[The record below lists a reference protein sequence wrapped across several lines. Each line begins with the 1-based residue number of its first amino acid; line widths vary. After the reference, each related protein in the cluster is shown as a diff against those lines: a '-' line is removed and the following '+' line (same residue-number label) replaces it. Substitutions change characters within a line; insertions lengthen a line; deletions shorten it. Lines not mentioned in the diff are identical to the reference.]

1 MLRIS
6 IKSCALVPTALLL
19 ALTPLAQALD
29 ISNADF
35 YRCVQGDCRNGQG
48 VVHDMYQNQM
58 LEGSWQNSKTIPGQ
72 RYLVSHPLTKGKKY
86 EQYYGGDGLMDRGSQ
101 IRGFGATHIVPVFT
115 GSFGRIDHAFMRAR
129 LAVPYEGVYAMGNG
143 IEFRG
148 RFDYIPVKGMEAGRI
163 TMGHIIFY
171 GDKVDLEDNSKET
184 GLFVSN
190 MSVVGGGVVMFMPAR
205 PDYMALLQQQYH
217 RDLQLAVSDFKQQ
230 ETEKAWR
237 TAFAI
242 LGQVALTMAGSSGGG
257 GGGSSGNRFAMDL
270 VSGLMKSATAPEGS
284 TSAAGN
290 ADPSTRLIQL
300 VTGAALGK
308 LTGDSGL
315 SSSLA
320 KAVASGIEKSN
331 AAGK

>member
-1 MLRIS
+1 MRTS
-6 IKSCALVPTALLL
+6 SSCRAMALATLVA
-19 ALTPLAQALD
+19 ALTPAAHALD

-48 VVHDMYQNQM
+48 TVHDMYQNQM
-58 LEGSWQNSKTIPGQ
+58 IEGVWQNSQTIPGQ

-86 EQYYGGDGLMDRGSQ
+86 EQFYGADGLMDRGSQ
-101 IRGFGATHIVPVFT
+101 IRGFGAMNIVPVFT
-115 GSFGRIDHAFMRAR
+115 GSFGRMDHAFMRAR
-129 LAVPYEGVYAMGNG
+129 LAVPYEGVYALGNG
-143 IEFRG
+143 IEYRG
-148 RFDYIPVKGMEAGRI
+148 RFDYMPAKGTEAGRI
-163 TMGHIIFY
+163 TMGHFIFY
-171 GDKVDLEDNSKET
+171 GDKVDLEDNTKET

-190 MSVVGGGVVMFMPAR
+190 SAVVGGGVVMFTPAR

-217 RDLQLAVSDFKQQ
+217 RDLQIAQDDFKQQ
-230 ETEKAWR
+230 ESEKVWR

-257 GGGSSGNRFAMDL
+257 GGSSGNRFAMDL
-270 VSGLMKSATAPEGS
+270 VSGLMKNATAPEGS
-284 TSAAGN
+284 GGTSAS

-308 LTGDSGL
+308 VTGDSAL

-320 KAVASGIEKSN
+320 KAVATGIEKSN

>member
-1 MLRIS
+1 MRACPS
-6 IKSCALVPTALLL
+6 RRAMALAALLAAL
-19 ALTPLAQALD
+19 APAVQALD

-35 YRCVQGDCRNGQG
+35 YRCVQGDCRDGQG
-48 VVHDMYQNQM
+48 TVHDMYQNQM
-58 LEGSWQNSKTIPGQ
+58 LEGVWQGSKTIPGQ

-86 EQYYGGDGLMDRGSQ
+86 EQFYGADGLMDRGSQ
-101 IRGFGATHIVPVFT
+101 IRGFGAMNIVPVFT
-115 GSFGRIDHAFMRAR
+115 GTFGRMDHAFMRAR

-143 IEFRG
+143 IEYRG
-148 RFDYIPVKGMEAGRI
+148 RFDYMPAKGMEAGRI

-190 MSVVGGGVVMFMPAR
+190 SAVVGGGVVMFMPAR

-230 ETEKAWR
+230 ESEKAWR

-242 LGQVALTMAGSSGGG
+242 LGQVALTMAGSSGG

-284 TSAAGN
+284 ASASAN
-290 ADPSTRLIQL
+290 TDPSTRLIQL

-308 LTGDSGL
+308 VTGDSGL
-315 SSSLA
+315 STSLA
-320 KAVASGIEKSN
+320 KAVATGIEKSN

>member
-1 MLRIS
+1 MRVS
-6 IKSCALVPTALLL
+6 VRRSSLVLTALIAAL
-19 ALTPLAQALD
+19 APAVQALD

-35 YRCVQGDCRNGQG
+35 YKCVQGDCRNGQG

-58 LEGSWQNSKTIPGQ
+58 LEGTWQSSKTIPGQ

-86 EQYYGGDGLMDRGSQ
+86 EQFYGADGLMDRGSQ
-101 IRGFGATHIVPVFT
+101 IRGFGAMNIVPVFT
-115 GSFGRIDHAFMRAR
+115 GSFGRLDHAFMRAR
-129 LAVPYEGVYAMGNG
+129 LAVPYEGVYALGNG
-143 IEFRG
+143 IEYRG
-148 RFDYIPVKGMEAGRI
+148 RFDYMPAKGTEAGRI

-190 MSVVGGGVVMFMPAR
+190 SAVVGGGVVMFMPAR

-217 RDLQLAVSDFKQQ
+217 RDLQIAVGDFKQQ
-230 ETEKAWR
+230 ESEKAWR

-257 GGGSSGNRFAMDL
+257 GGGGSSGSRFAMDL
-270 VSGLMKSATAPEGS
+270 VSGLLKNATAPEGS
-284 TSAAGN
+284 TDTAAN
-290 ADPSTRLIQL
+290 ADPSSRLIQL
-300 VTGAALGK
+300 VAGAALGK
-308 LTGDSGL
+308 ITGDSAL
-315 SSSLA
+315 SGSLA

-331 AAGK
+331 AVGK

>member
-1 MLRIS
+1 MRACPS
-6 IKSCALVPTALLL
+6 RRAMALAALLAAL
-19 ALTPLAQALD
+19 APAVQALD

-35 YRCVQGDCRNGQG
+35 YRCVQGDCRDGQG
-48 VVHDMYQNQM
+48 TVHDMYQNQM
-58 LEGSWQNSKTIPGQ
+58 LEGVWQGSKTIPGQ

-86 EQYYGGDGLMDRGSQ
+86 EQFYGADGLMDRGSQ
-101 IRGFGATHIVPVFT
+101 IRGFGAMNIVPVFT
-115 GSFGRIDHAFMRAR
+115 GTFGRMDHAFMRAR

-143 IEFRG
+143 IEYRG
-148 RFDYIPVKGMEAGRI
+148 RFDYMPAKGMEAGRI

-190 MSVVGGGVVMFMPAR
+190 SAVVGGGVVMFMPAR

-217 RDLQLAVSDFKQQ
+217 RDLQLAVIDFKQQ
-230 ETEKAWR
+230 ESEKAWR

-242 LGQVALTMAGSSGGG
+242 LGQVALTMAGSSGG

-284 TSAAGN
+284 ASASAN
-290 ADPSTRLIQL
+290 TDPSTRLIQL

-308 LTGDSGL
+308 VTGDSGL
-315 SSSLA
+315 STSLA
-320 KAVASGIEKSN
+320 KAVATGIEKSN

>member
-1 MLRIS
+1 MRASSSRRALALS
-6 IKSCALVPTALLL
+6 ALVAAL
-19 ALTPLAQALD
+19 APAAHALD

-48 VVHDMYQNQM
+48 TVHDMYQNQM
-58 LEGSWQNSKTIPGQ
+58 LEGVWQGSKTIPGQ
-72 RYLVSHPLTKGKKY
+72 RYLVSHPLTKGKQY
-86 EQYYGGDGLMDRGSQ
+86 EQFYGADGLMDRGSQ
-101 IRGFGATHIVPVFT
+101 IRGFGAMNIVPVFT
-115 GSFGRIDHAFMRAR
+115 GSFGRMDHAFMRAR
-129 LAVPYEGVYAMGNG
+129 LAVPYEGVYALGNG

-148 RFDYIPVKGMEAGRI
+148 RFDYMPAKGTEAGRI

-190 MSVVGGGVVMFMPAR
+190 SAVVGGGVVMFMPAR
-205 PDYMALLQQQYH
+205 PDYMALLQQQYQ
-217 RDLQLAVSDFKQQ
+217 RDLQIAVGDFKQQ
-230 ETEKAWR
+230 ESEKAWR

-284 TSAAGN
+284 AGTSAN
-290 ADPSTRLIQL
+290 TDPSTRLIQL

-308 LTGDSGL
+308 VSGDSAL
-315 SSSLA
+315 SNSLA
-320 KAVASGIEKSN
+320 KAVATGIEKSN

>member
-1 MLRIS
+1 MRASSSRRAMVLATLVA
-6 IKSCALVPTALLL
+6 ALAPAVH
-19 ALTPLAQALD
+19 ALD

-48 VVHDMYQNQM
+48 IVHDMYQNQM
-58 LEGSWQNSKTIPGQ
+58 LEGVWQNSKTIPGQ

-86 EQYYGGDGLMDRGSQ
+86 EQFYGADGLMDRGSQ
-101 IRGFGATHIVPVFT
+101 IRGFGAMNIVPVFT
-115 GSFGRIDHAFMRAR
+115 GSFGRLDHAFMRAR
-129 LAVPYEGVYAMGNG
+129 LAVPYEGVYALGNG

-148 RFDYIPVKGMEAGRI
+148 RFDYMPAKGMEAGRI

-190 MSVVGGGVVMFMPAR
+190 SAVVGGGVVMFMPAR

-217 RDLQLAVSDFKQQ
+217 RDLQLAESDFKQQ
-230 ETEKAWR
+230 ESEKAWR

-242 LGQVALTMAGSSGGG
+242 LGQVALTMAGSSGG

-284 TSAAGN
+284 AGTSAN
-290 ADPSTRLIQL
+290 TDPSTRLIQL

-308 LTGDSGL
+308 VTGDSAL
-315 SSSLA
+315 SNSLA
-320 KAVASGIEKSN
+320 KAVATGIEKSN

>member
-1 MLRIS
+1 MRAS
-6 IKSCALVPTALLL
+6 PSRRAMALATLVAAL
-19 ALTPLAQALD
+19 APAVHALD

-48 VVHDMYQNQM
+48 TVHDMYQNQM
-58 LEGSWQNSKTIPGQ
+58 LEGVWQNSKTIPGQ

-86 EQYYGGDGLMDRGSQ
+86 EQFYGADGLMDRGSQ
-101 IRGFGATHIVPVFT
+101 IRGFGAMNIVPVFT
-115 GSFGRIDHAFMRAR
+115 GSFGRLDHAFMRAR
-129 LAVPYEGVYAMGNG
+129 LAVPYEGVYALGNG

-148 RFDYIPVKGMEAGRI
+148 RFDYMPAKGMEAGRI

-190 MSVVGGGVVMFMPAR
+190 SAVVGGGVVMFMPAR

-217 RDLQLAVSDFKQQ
+217 RDLQIAVGDFKQQ
-230 ETEKAWR
+230 ESEKAWR

-257 GGGSSGNRFAMDL
+257 GGSSGNRFAMDL
-270 VSGLMKSATAPEGS
+270 VSGLMKSATAPESSAG
-284 TSAAGN
+284 TSAN

-308 LTGDSGL
+308 VTGDSGL
-315 SSSLA
+315 SNSLA
-320 KAVASGIEKSN
+320 QAVATGIEKSN

>member
-1 MLRIS
+1 MRAS
-6 IKSCALVPTALLL
+6 SSRGAAALATLVAAMAPAVH
-19 ALTPLAQALD
+19 ALD

-48 VVHDMYQNQM
+48 TVHDMYQNQM
-58 LEGSWQNSKTIPGQ
+58 LEGNWQNSKTIPGQ

-86 EQYYGGDGLMDRGSQ
+86 EQFYGADGLMDRGSQ
-101 IRGFGATHIVPVFT
+101 IRGFGAMNIVPVFT
-115 GSFGRIDHAFMRAR
+115 GSFGRLDHAFMRAR
-129 LAVPYEGVYAMGNG
+129 LAVPYEGVYALGNG

-148 RFDYIPVKGMEAGRI
+148 RFDYMPAKGMEAGRI

-190 MSVVGGGVVMFMPAR
+190 SAVVGGGVVMFMPAR

-217 RDLQLAVSDFKQQ
+217 RDLQIAVGDFKQQ
-230 ETEKAWR
+230 ESEKAWR

-242 LGQVALTMAGSSGGG
+242 LGQVALTMAGSSGG

-284 TSAAGN
+284 AGTSAN
-290 ADPSTRLIQL
+290 TDPSTRLIQL

-308 LTGDSGL
+308 VTGDSGL

-320 KAVASGIEKSN
+320 QAVATGIEKSN
-331 AAGK
+331 SAGK

>member
-1 MLRIS
+1 MIGKTFQRR
-6 IKSCALVPTALLL
+6 ALATALL
-19 ALTPLAQALD
+19 AASMAPCAHALD

-35 YRCVQGDCRNGQG
+35 YKCVQGDCRNGQG
-48 VVHDMYQNQM
+48 IVHDMYQNQM
-58 LEGSWQNSKTIPGQ
+58 LEGNWQGSKTIPGE

-86 EQYYGGDGLMDRGSQ
+86 EQFYGADGLMDRGSQ
-101 IRGFGATHIVPVFT
+101 IRGFGAMNIVPVFT
-115 GSFGRIDHAFMRAR
+115 GSFGRMDHAFMRAR
-129 LAVPYEGVYAMGNG
+129 LAVPYEGVYALGNG
-143 IEFRG
+143 IEYRG
-148 RFDYIPVKGMEAGRI
+148 RFDYMPAKGTEAGRI

-190 MSVVGGGVVMFMPAR
+190 SAVVGGGVVMFMPAR

-217 RDLQLAVSDFKQQ
+217 RDLQIAVGDFKQQ
-230 ETEKAWR
+230 ESEKAWR

-270 VSGLMKSATAPEGS
+270 VSGLMKNATAPEGS
-284 TSAAGN
+284 NTAAAN
-290 ADPSTRLIQL
+290 ADPSTRLIQM

-308 LTGDSGL
+308 VTGDSAL
-315 SSSLA
+315 SNSLA

>member
-1 MLRIS
+1 MAPS
-6 IKSCALVPTALLL
+6 AH
-19 ALTPLAQALD
+19 ALD

-35 YRCVQGDCRNGQG
+35 YRCVQGDCRNGLG
-48 VVHDMYQNQM
+48 TVHDMYQNQM
-58 LEGSWQNSKTIPGQ
+58 LEGSWQNSQTIPGQ

-86 EQYYGGDGLMDRGSQ
+86 EQFYGADGLMDRGSQ
-101 IRGFGATHIVPVFT
+101 IRGFGAMNIVPVFT
-115 GSFGRIDHAFMRAR
+115 GTYGRIDHAFMRAR
-129 LAVPYEGVYAMGNG
+129 LAAPYEGVYAMGNG

-148 RFDYIPVKGMEAGRI
+148 RFDYMPAKGMEAGRL

-190 MSVVGGGVVMFMPAR
+190 SAVVGGGVVVFMPAR
-205 PDYMALLQQQYH
+205 PDYMALLQQQYQ
-217 RDLQLAVSDFKQQ
+217 RDLQIAVGDFKQQ
-230 ETEKAWR
+230 ESEKAWR

-257 GGGSSGNRFAMDL
+257 GGGGSSGNRFAMDL
-270 VSGLMKSATAPEGS
+270 VSGLLKTATAPEGS
-284 TSAAGN
+284 SAPAAN

-308 LTGDSGL
+308 ITGDSAL

-320 KAVASGIEKSN
+320 KAVATGIETSN
-331 AAGK
+331 TTGR

>member
-1 MLRIS
+1 MGTTFQRR
-6 IKSCALVPTALLL
+6 ALTTALL
-19 ALTPLAQALD
+19 AAAMAPAVHALD
-29 ISNADF
+29 TSNADF

-48 VVHDMYQNQM
+48 IVHDMYQNQM
-58 LEGSWQNSKTIPGQ
+58 LEGNWQNSQTIPGQ

-86 EQYYGGDGLMDRGSQ
+86 EQFYGADGLMDRGSQ
-101 IRGFGATHIVPVFT
+101 IRGFGATNIVPVFT
-115 GSFGRIDHAFMRAR
+115 GSFGRLDHAFMRAR

-143 IEFRG
+143 IEYRG
-148 RFDYIPVKGMEAGRI
+148 RFDYMPAKGTEAGRI

-190 MSVVGGGVVMFMPAR
+190 SAVVGGGVVMFMPAR

-217 RDLQLAVSDFKQQ
+217 RDLQIAVGDFKQQ
-230 ETEKAWR
+230 ESEKAWR

-257 GGGSSGNRFAMDL
+257 GGSSGNRFAMDL
-270 VSGLMKSATAPEGS
+270 VSGLMKNATAPEGS
-284 TSAAGN
+284 AGNAPN

-308 LTGDSGL
+308 VTGDSAL

-331 AAGK
+331 STGK

>member
-1 MLRIS
+1 MRASSSRRAMVLATLVA
-6 IKSCALVPTALLL
+6 ALAPAVH
-19 ALTPLAQALD
+19 ALD

-48 VVHDMYQNQM
+48 IVHDMYQNQM
-58 LEGSWQNSKTIPGQ
+58 LEGVWQNSKTIPGQ

-86 EQYYGGDGLMDRGSQ
+86 EQFYGADGLMDRGSQ
-101 IRGFGATHIVPVFT
+101 IRGFGAMNIVPVFT
-115 GSFGRIDHAFMRAR
+115 GSFGRLDHAFMRAR
-129 LAVPYEGVYAMGNG
+129 LAVPYEGVYALGNG

-148 RFDYIPVKGMEAGRI
+148 RFDYMPAKGMEAGRI

-190 MSVVGGGVVMFMPAR
+190 SAVVGGGVVMFMPAR

-217 RDLQLAVSDFKQQ
+217 RDLQLAESDFKQQ
-230 ETEKAWR
+230 ESEKAWR

-242 LGQVALTMAGSSGGG
+242 LGQVALTMAGSSGG

-284 TSAAGN
+284 ASASAN

-308 LTGDSGL
+308 VTGDSAL
-315 SSSLA
+315 SNSLA
-320 KAVASGIEKSN
+320 KAVATGIEKSN

>member
-1 MLRIS
+1 MR
-6 IKSCALVPTALLL
+6 VPIQRCSRVLTALL
-19 ALTPLAQALD
+19 AAIAPAVQALD

-35 YRCVQGDCRNGQG
+35 YQCVQGDCRNGQG
-48 VVHDMYQNQM
+48 TVHDMYQNQM
-58 LEGSWQNSKTIPGQ
+58 LEGVWQGSKTIPGQ

-86 EQYYGGDGLMDRGSQ
+86 EQFYGADGLMDRGSQ
-101 IRGFGATHIVPVFT
+101 IRGFGAMNIVPVFT
-115 GSFGRIDHAFMRAR
+115 GSFGRMDHAFMRAR
-129 LAVPYEGVYAMGNG
+129 LAVPYEGVYALGNG
-143 IEFRG
+143 IEYRG
-148 RFDYIPVKGMEAGRI
+148 RFDYMPAKGTEAGRI

-190 MSVVGGGVVMFMPAR
+190 SAVVGGGVVMFMPAR

-217 RDLQLAVSDFKQQ
+217 RDLQIAVGDFKQQ
-230 ETEKAWR
+230 ESEKAWR

-242 LGQVALTMAGSSGGG
+242 LGQVALTMAGSSGSGG
-257 GGGSSGNRFAMDL
+257 GASSGNRFAMDL
-270 VSGLMKSATAPEGS
+270 VSGLMKSATAPEGA
-284 TSAAGN
+284 SATAAN
-290 ADPSTRLIQL
+290 ADPSARLIQL

-308 LTGDSGL
+308 VGGDSAL
-315 SSSLA
+315 STSLA

>member
-1 MLRIS
+1 MRARS
-6 IKSCALVPTALLL
+6 SRRAVALATLVAAL
-19 ALTPLAQALD
+19 APAVQALD

-48 VVHDMYQNQM
+48 TVHDMYQNQM
-58 LEGSWQNSKTIPGQ
+58 LEGVWQGSKTIPGQ

-86 EQYYGGDGLMDRGSQ
+86 EQFYGADGLMDRGSQ
-101 IRGFGATHIVPVFT
+101 IRGFGAMNIVPVFT

-129 LAVPYEGVYAMGNG
+129 LAVPYEGVYALGNG

-148 RFDYIPVKGMEAGRI
+148 RFDYMPAKGTEAGRI

-190 MSVVGGGVVMFMPAR
+190 SAVVGGGVVMFMPAR

-217 RDLQLAVSDFKQQ
+217 RDLQIAVDDFKQQ
-230 ETEKAWR
+230 ESEKAWR

-257 GGGSSGNRFAMDL
+257 SGGSSGNRFAMDL
-270 VSGLMKSATAPEGS
+270 VSGLLKSATAPEGS
-284 TSAAGN
+284 AGTSSN

-308 LTGDSGL
+308 VTGDSAL
-315 SSSLA
+315 SNTLA
-320 KAVASGIEKSN
+320 KAVATGIENSN
-331 AAGK
+331 TAGK

>member
-1 MLRIS
+1 MRVPLQRGS
-6 IKSCALVPTALLL
+6 LVLTALLV
-19 ALTPLAQALD
+19 AMAPAVHALD

-48 VVHDMYQNQM
+48 IVHDMYQNQM
-58 LEGSWQNSKTIPGQ
+58 LEGNWQNSQTIPGQ

-86 EQYYGGDGLMDRGSQ
+86 EQFYGADGLIDRGSQ
-101 IRGFGATHIVPVFT
+101 IRGFGAMNNIVPVFT

-129 LAVPYEGVYAMGNG
+129 LAVPYEGVYALGNG
-143 IEFRG
+143 IEYRG
-148 RFDYIPVKGMEAGRI
+148 RFDYMPAKGMEAGRI

-190 MSVVGGGVVMFMPAR
+190 SAVVGGGVAMFMPAR

-217 RDLQLAVSDFKQQ
+217 RDLQIAVGDFKQQ
-230 ETEKAWR
+230 ESEKAWR
-237 TAFAI
+237 TAFSI
-242 LGQVALTMAGSSGGG
+242 LGQVALTMAGSGGG

-284 TSAAGN
+284 ASTAAN

-308 LTGDSGL
+308 VTGDSAL
-315 SSSLA
+315 SNSLA
-320 KAVASGIEKSN
+320 KAVATGIEKSN

>member
-1 MLRIS
+1 MQNSSRRCGAVL
-6 IKSCALVPTALLL
+6 ATLVAVL
-19 ALTPLAQALD
+19 APSAQALD

-48 VVHDMYQNQM
+48 TVHDMYQNQ
-58 LEGSWQNSKTIPGQ
+58 LFEGNWQNSQTLPGQ

-86 EQYYGGDGLMDRGSQ
+86 EQFYGADGLMDRGSQ
-101 IRGFGATHIVPVFT
+101 IRGFGAMNIVPVFT
-115 GSFGRIDHAFMRAR
+115 GSFGRIDHAFMRTR

-143 IEFRG
+143 IEYRG
-148 RFDYIPVKGMEAGRI
+148 RFDYMPVKGMEAGRI
-163 TMGHIIFY
+163 TMGNIIFY
-171 GDKVDLEDNSKET
+171 GDKVDLEDNSTQT

-190 MSVVGGGVVMFMPAR
+190 TSVVGGGVVMFMPAR

-217 RDLQLAVSDFKQQ
+217 RDLQLAVGDFKQQ
-230 ETEKAWR
+230 ESEKAWR

-242 LGQVALTMAGSSGGG
+242 LGQVALTMAGSSGS

-284 TSAAGN
+284 AGTAAN

-308 LTGDSGL
+308 VTGDSAL

>member
-1 MLRIS
+1 MRASSLRHAV
-6 IKSCALVPTALLL
+6 ALATLMAAL
-19 ALTPLAQALD
+19 APAAHALD

-48 VVHDMYQNQM
+48 TVHDMYQNQM
-58 LEGSWQNSKTIPGQ
+58 LEGVWQNSKTIPGQ

-86 EQYYGGDGLMDRGSQ
+86 EQFYGADGLMDRGSQ
-101 IRGFGATHIVPVFT
+101 IRGFGAMNIVPVFT
-115 GSFGRIDHAFMRAR
+115 GSFGRLDHAFMRAR
-129 LAVPYEGVYAMGNG
+129 LAVPYEGVYALGNG

-148 RFDYIPVKGMEAGRI
+148 RFDYMPAKGMEAGRI

-190 MSVVGGGVVMFMPAR
+190 SAVVGGGVVMFMPAR

-217 RDLQLAVSDFKQQ
+217 RDLQIAVGDFKQQ
-230 ETEKAWR
+230 ESEKAWR

-257 GGGSSGNRFAMDL
+257 GGGGSGNRFAMDL
-270 VSGLMKSATAPEGS
+270 VSGLMKTATAPEGS
-284 TSAAGN
+284 ASTAA
-290 ADPSTRLIQL
+290 ASDPSTRLIQL
-300 VTGAALGK
+300 VAGAALGK
-308 LTGDSGL
+308 VTGDSAL
-315 SSSLA
+315 SNSLA
-320 KAVASGIEKSN
+320 KAVATGIEKSN
-331 AAGK
+331 SAGK

>member
-1 MLRIS
+1 MRVPLQRGS
-6 IKSCALVPTALLL
+6 LVLTALLV
-19 ALTPLAQALD
+19 AMAPTVHALD

-48 VVHDMYQNQM
+48 IVHDMYQNQM
-58 LEGSWQNSKTIPGQ
+58 LEGNWQNSQTIPGQ

-86 EQYYGGDGLMDRGSQ
+86 EQFYGADGLIDRGSQ
-101 IRGFGATHIVPVFT
+101 IRGFGAMNNIVPVFT

-129 LAVPYEGVYAMGNG
+129 LAVPYEGVYALGNG
-143 IEFRG
+143 IEYRG
-148 RFDYIPVKGMEAGRI
+148 RFDYMPAKGMEAGRI

-190 MSVVGGGVVMFMPAR
+190 SAVVGGGVAMFMPAR

-217 RDLQLAVSDFKQQ
+217 RDLQIAVGDFKQQ
-230 ETEKAWR
+230 ESEKAWR
-237 TAFAI
+237 TAFSI
-242 LGQVALTMAGSSGGG
+242 LGQVALTMAGSGGG

-284 TSAAGN
+284 ASTAAN

-308 LTGDSGL
+308 VTGDSAL
-315 SSSLA
+315 SNSLA
-320 KAVASGIEKSN
+320 KAVATGIEKSN

>member
-1 MLRIS
+1 MGSSFRHRGM
-6 IKSCALVPTALLL
+6 ALAVLMTALS
-19 ALTPLAQALD
+19 PSVHALD

-48 VVHDMYQNQM
+48 IVHDMYQNQM
-58 LEGSWQNSKTIPGQ
+58 LEGNWQNSQTIPGQ

-86 EQYYGGDGLMDRGSQ
+86 EQFYGADGLIDRGSQ
-101 IRGFGATHIVPVFT
+101 IRGFGAMNNIVPVFT

-129 LAVPYEGVYAMGNG
+129 LAVPYEGVYALGNG
-143 IEFRG
+143 IEYRG
-148 RFDYIPVKGMEAGRI
+148 RFDYMPAKGMEAGRI

-190 MSVVGGGVVMFMPAR
+190 SAVVGGGVAMFMPAR

-217 RDLQLAVSDFKQQ
+217 RDLQIAVGDFKQQ
-230 ETEKAWR
+230 ESEKAWR
-237 TAFAI
+237 TAFSI
-242 LGQVALTMAGSSGGG
+242 LGQVALTMAGSGSG

-270 VSGLMKSATAPEGS
+270 VSGLMKSAAPEGS
-284 TSAAGN
+284 ASTAAN

-308 LTGDSGL
+308 VTGDSAL
-315 SSSLA
+315 SNSLA
-320 KAVASGIEKSN
+320 KAVATGIEKSN